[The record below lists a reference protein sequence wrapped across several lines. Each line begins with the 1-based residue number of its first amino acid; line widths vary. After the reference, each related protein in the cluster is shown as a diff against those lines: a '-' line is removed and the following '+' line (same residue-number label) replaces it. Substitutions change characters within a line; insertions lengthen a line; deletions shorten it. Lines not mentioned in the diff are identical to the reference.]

1 MCHNRVQF
9 FTISFLRD
17 LFNFVNSYTLLNN
30 FEKLINNS
38 VYKLFFFRRYYLLT
52 KDKNKKL
59 PGWNQRILFIHTRF
73 LGTNFL
79 QLFNLYLLY
88 HSRCFPFCVWS
99 PHHTGMTFWFG
110 WWIFLKRYVKWSS
123 LIFWSSTDNSI
134 LGRPTLFFIGL
145 VIFILGFSST
155 QNYISL
161 LHSAS

>member
-1 MCHNRVQF
+1 MQF

-88 HSRCFPFCVWS
+88 HSRCFPFVFDLLITREWLS
-99 PHHTGMTFWFG
+99 DLVDEFS
-110 WWIFLKRYVKWSS
+110 LKDM
-123 LIFWSSTDNSI
+123 LNG
-134 LGRPTLFFIGL
+134 LPLFFGL
-145 VIFILGFSST
+145 QQIIPYWGDLRHFLLGWLSSF
-155 QNYISL
+155 
-161 LHSAS
+161 